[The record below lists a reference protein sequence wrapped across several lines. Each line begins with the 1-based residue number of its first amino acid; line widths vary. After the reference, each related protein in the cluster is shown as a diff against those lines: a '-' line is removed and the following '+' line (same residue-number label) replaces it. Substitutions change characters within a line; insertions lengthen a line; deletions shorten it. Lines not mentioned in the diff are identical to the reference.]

1 MASSGTFRKFRMT
14 LLLLILVG
22 VAGDAW
28 LTRIRST
35 DWDEP
40 LWVAV
45 YPITADQG
53 TAVDQYVDKLQNSDF
68 RPIEEFL
75 ARESKRYGVSIGA
88 PMVVRVAPRVSERPP
103 PPPERGSQ
111 ALRIMWWSL
120 KMRFWAWRI
129 EAKYDGPPAN
139 ISVFALY
146 HDPHLH
152 ERLEH
157 SLGLQKGLIGVV
169 NAFADASMTAQNNV
183 VIAHELL
190 HTLGATDK
198 YHPDTNQ
205 PIYPDGFAAPGRV
218 PHFPQK
224 QAEIMA
230 GRIPLSVSES
240 RTPASLRQS
249 VVGSKTAAEINW
261 L

>member
-1 MASSGTFRKFRMT
+1 MASSSTFRKFRVT
-14 LLLLILVG
+14 LLLFILVG

-28 LTRIRST
+28 LTKIRST

-45 YPITADQG
+45 YPVSADQS
-53 TAVDQYVDKLQNSDF
+53 TAVDHYIDKLQNSDY

-75 ARESKRYGVSIGA
+75 ARESKRYGVNVGA
-88 PMVVRVAPRVSERPP
+88 PLVVRLGPRINQRPP
-103 PPPERGSQ
+103 PPPEPGSQ

-120 KMRFWAWRI
+120 KMRFWAWRM

-169 NAFADASMTAQNNV
+169 NAFADSRMTPANNV

-205 PIYPDGFAAPGRV
+205 PIYPDGFAEPERD
-218 PHFPQK
+218 PRFPQK

-249 VVGSKTAAEINW
+249 VVGPKTAAEINW

>member
-1 MASSGTFRKFRMT
+1 MASSGPFRKFRVM
-14 LLLLILVG
+14 LLLFILVG

-28 LTRIRST
+28 LTKIRST

-45 YPITADQG
+45 YPIRADQS
-53 TAVDQYVDKLQNSDF
+53 TAVDHYIGKLQNSDF

-75 ARESKRYGVSIGA
+75 ARESKRYGVSISA
-88 PMVVRVAPRVSERPP
+88 PMVVRLGPRINERPP
-103 PPPERGSQ
+103 PPPEPGSQ
-111 ALRIMWWSL
+111 TLRIMWWSL

-129 EAKYDGPPAN
+129 AAEYDGPPAN

-169 NAFADASMTAQNNV
+169 NAFADDGMTAENNV

-198 YHPDTNQ
+198 YHRDTNQ
-205 PIYPDGFAAPGRV
+205 PIYPDGFAEPERV
-218 PHFPQK
+218 PRFPQK

-240 RTPASLRQS
+240 RIPASLKHS